1 MKTSIPWGHLI
12 LALALIC
19 TTRSVA
25 AEEPFDLV
33 IEGGLVFSGDGS
45 PGRETD
51 VGIRADRIA
60 ELGDLS
66 DRASRQ
72 RLQVTGLAV
81 TPGFID
87 IHSHAQRG
95 TVEKSGILK
104 WPDAENYL
112 RQGVTTAIG
121 GPDGSSWYPLNEFFA
136 MLEEAP
142 SSVNFGSF
150 VGHNT
155 VREQVLGRADRA
167 PDAEELE
174 AMKAIVAAEMQAG
187 AYGLSSGLKYIPGA
201 YAELDEVVA
210 LARVAGQYGGIY
222 ITHMREEGLGLIAS
236 VEETIRIGEEGGL
249 PVQITHHKARGAK
262 MWGKS
267 AETLAMVEAANLQGV
282 DVSSDQYPYAASST
296 GVSVL
301 FPAWSLADSR
311 DVLLARLADPKT
323 RARVKKGVIENIRYD
338 RGGNDPARVAIASC
352 DWDPSLNG
360 YNLAEVLQA
369 RGLEPNIEN
378 AAELV
383 LELEEKGGCM
393 AVYHAM
399 SDEDVVRIM
408 QHPRTMVA
416 SDGGIHMPAADR
428 PHPRNY
434 GSFARVLGRY
444 VREQN
449 VLSFE
454 AAIYKMTRMPADR
467 IGLSDRGRIE
477 PGAIADIS
485 VLDPG
490 RVIDRATFKDPHQF
504 SEGVE
509 HVFINGQAALL
520 NGEMTGARPGRIL
533 RHRQ

>member
-1 MKTSIPWGHLI
+1 
-12 LALALIC
+12 
-19 TTRSVA
+19 
-25 AEEPFDLV
+25 
-33 IEGGLVFSGDGS
+33 
-45 PGRETD
+45 
-51 VGIRADRIA
+51 
-60 ELGDLS
+60 
-66 DRASRQ
+66 
-72 RLQVTGLAV
+72 
-81 TPGFID
+81 
-87 IHSHAQRG
+87 
-95 TVEKSGILK
+95 
-104 WPDAENYL
+104 
-112 RQGVTTAIG
+112 
-121 GPDGSSWYPLNEFFA
+121 
-136 MLEEAP
+136 
-142 SSVNFGSF
+142 
-150 VGHNT
+150 
-155 VREQVLGRADRA
+155 
-167 PDAEELE
+167 
-174 AMKAIVAAEMQAG
+174 
-187 AYGLSSGLKYIPGA
+187 
-201 YAELDEVVA
+201 
-210 LARVAGQYGGIY
+210 
-222 ITHMREEGLGLIAS
+222 MREEGLGLIAS

-249 PVQITHHKARGAK
+249 PVQITHHKAMGAR

-323 RARVKKGVIENIRYD
+323 RARVKKGVIQNIRYD